1 MFKARKA
8 VKKAT
13 GNTAQQPVPAQDL
26 QQLIARKAY
35 EIYEKSGCVD
45 GCHLEHW
52 LEAERSVKK
61 GLGGILP

>member
-13 GNTAQQPVPAQDL
+13 GNTAQQPVQAQDL
-26 QQLIARKAY
+26 QQLITRKAY
-35 EIYEKSGCVD
+35 EIYEKSSRVD
-45 GCHLEHW
+45 GCDLEHW

-61 GLGGILP
+61 ELGLQR